1 MSRFASEGITFKEYK
16 KGQSKNELKLTPQQQ
31 IKKYYAKSLYAFGF
45 EKKKVQKIVNTMF
58 KIEQSTTNDVSDVED
73 GEDSDSSENFYKEM
87 AKQQNRKKNIKESSD
102 ELELNSEEITMSI
115 ILLLIDINKWFL
127 KNTEFEARLNNDI
140 KKEILYF
147 RERLNNL
154 PNLFSIPKDS
164 SLPNEFIN
172 IFSNLGLVP
181 QQFNLNLDE
190 LATYLNNHITA
201 LNDIGVNNIVY
212 NSSIIMMASNLH
224 KRQIA
229 ICHNK
234 LLNLQQS
241 KQKLTAFIIG
251 CSMVSKPPKKISFL
265 PNKLIDV
272 ISQVYPTI
280 GNCVKGFNSKKGST
294 QLEIFNN
301 WAKTELG
308 NTLLNGNGYDFEGKK
323 EGEDYELF
331 KPKDDIFKSV
341 IENSWNI
348 FTALYNT
355 MTNRN
360 CFSKTHVFTDSDGK
374 RIIFPF
380 MPVDFIKQISY
391 TFPIDLF
398 KSTIDE
404 MSDHRFISTTF
415 MMSMIMNILIIAI
428 TNPSKEVYGFFY
440 WITQAINDY
449 HSHITP
455 IKGESK
461 ESKNERIMVANK
473 ALYEVIE
480 YMHSII
486 VKSRAELILTESENK
501 LYEKF
506 FDGIYNLFPENKT
519 RNRVNKEEHTTTS
532 NGKGTEQYFND
543 DIEEVPVKNSVSSKT
558 ISDFDFPV
566 LGNNL
571 ATKTKSTTN
580 STSVWNKVE
589 EAGWD

>member
-1 MSRFASEGITFKEYK
+1 MHIKEYK
-16 KGQSKNELKLTPQQQ
+16 KGQRKNELKLTPQQQ
-31 IKKYYAKSLYAFGF
+31 IKKYYSKSLYAFGF
-45 EKKKVQKIVNTMF
+45 EKDQVQKIVNTMF
-58 KIEQSTTNDVSDVED
+58 KIDHTNDMEVYDVED
-73 GEDSDSSENFYKEM
+73 GNDSDSSESFLKEM
-87 AKQQNRKKNIKESSD
+87 AKHQNRKKNIKESID
-102 ELELNSEEITMSI
+102 EIELNSEEITMSI

-127 KNTEFEARLNNDI
+127 KNQEIESTLGFDI
-140 KKEILYF
+140 KKEILNF

-164 SLPNEFIN
+164 ALPSEFIT

-181 QQFNLNLDE
+181 QKFNLNLDE
-190 LATYLNNHITA
+190 LATYLNNHIIA

-212 NSSIIMMASNLH
+212 NPSIIMMASNLN

-234 LLNLQQS
+234 LLNMDQN

-251 CSMVSKPPKKISFL
+251 CSMVSKPPKKIGFL
-265 PNKLIDV
+265 PNKFVDV

-280 GNCVKGFNSKKGST
+280 GNCVKAFNSKKGST
-294 QLEIFNN
+294 QLEIFNS

-308 NTLLNGNGYDFEGKK
+308 NTLLNGNGYDFEGKT
-323 EGEDYELF
+323 EGEDYEHF
-331 KPKDDIFKSV
+331 KPKDDIFRSV

-360 CFSKTHVFTDSDGK
+360 CFSKTHVFTDSEGK

-391 TFPIDLF
+391 TFPVDLF

-415 MMSMIMNILIIAI
+415 MMSMIMTLLIIAI
-428 TNPSKEVYGFFY
+428 TNPNKEIYGYFY

-449 HSHITP
+449 HIHISP

-480 YMHSII
+480 YMSSII
-486 VKSRAELILTESENK
+486 NKSHVELILTESENK

-519 RNRVNKEEHTTTS
+519 RPRFTKEDTTTS
-532 NGKGTEQYFND
+532 NGKGTSQYFND
-543 DIEEVPVKNSVSSKT
+543 DIEDESPSNHKNMNDS
-558 ISDFDFPV
+558 DFPV
-566 LGNNL
+566 LGGNQT
-571 ATKTKSTTN
+571 TKTPTT
-580 STSVWNKVE
+580 TTKSVWNKAVG
-589 EAGWD
+589 AGWD

>member
-1 MSRFASEGITFKEYK
+1 MEFKEYK
-16 KGQSKNELKLTPQQQ
+16 KGQRKNELKLTPQQQ

-45 EKKKVQKIVNTMF
+45 EKTQVQKIVNTMF
-58 KIEQSTTNDVSDVED
+58 KNEQTNDIDVSDD
-73 GEDSDSSENFYKEM
+73 NDSDSSENFYKEM
-87 AKQQNRKKNIKESSD
+87 AKQQNRKKNVKESVD
-102 ELELNSEEITMSI
+102 EIELNSEEITMSI

-127 KNTEFEARLNNDI
+127 KNSDFESKLGNDI
-140 KKEILYF
+140 KQKILHF

-164 SLPNEFIN
+164 SLPSEFIN

-181 QQFNLNLDE
+181 QKFSLNLDE
-190 LATYLNNHITA
+190 LATNLNNHIIA
-201 LNDIGVNNIVY
+201 LNDIGVINIVY
-212 NSSIIMMASNLH
+212 NPSIITMASNLY
-224 KRQIA
+224 KRQISL
-229 ICHNK
+229 CHNK
-234 LLNLQQS
+234 LLNVQQN

-251 CSMVSKPPKKISFL
+251 CSMVTKPPKKISFL
-265 PNKLIDV
+265 PNKFVDV

-280 GNCVKGFNSKKGST
+280 GNCVKAFNSKKGST
-294 QLEIFNN
+294 QLDIFKH

-308 NTLLNGNGYDFEGKK
+308 STLLNGNGYDFEGKK
-323 EGEDYELF
+323 EGEDYDHF
-331 KPKDDIFKSV
+331 QPKDEVFKTV

-374 RIIFPF
+374 RVIFPF

-391 TFPIDLF
+391 TFPIELF

-415 MMSMIMNILIIAI
+415 MMSMIMTLLIVAI
-428 TNPSKEVYGFFY
+428 TNPSKEIYGYFY

-473 ALYEVIE
+473 ALYDVIE
-480 YMHSII
+480 YMHTII
-486 VKSRAELILTESENK
+486 NKSRIELILTESENK

-519 RNRVNKEEHTTTS
+519 RNRVNNEETTTTQS
-532 NGKGTEQYFND
+532 KGKGTDQYFND
-543 DIEEVPVKNSVSSKT
+543 NIEDEPVKT
-558 ISDFDFPV
+558 IVEADFPL
-566 LGNNL
+566 LGGNKIF
-571 ATKTKSTTN
+571 KTTSKSTPT
-580 STSVWNKVE
+580 TTATPTKSVWNKVE
-589 EAGWD
+589 EPGWD

>member
-1 MSRFASEGITFKEYK
+1 MSRFASDTMDVKEYK
-16 KGQSKNELKLTPQQQ
+16 KGQRKNELKLTPQQQ
-31 IKKYYAKSLYAFGF
+31 IKKYYVKSLYAFGF
-45 EKKKVQKIVNTMF
+45 EKIQVQKIVNTMF
-58 KIEQSTTNDVSDVED
+58 KNEQTTDIDEYD
-73 GEDSDSSENFYKEM
+73 GEDSDSSESFFKEM
-87 AKQQNRKKNIKESSD
+87 TKQQNRKKNIKESVD
-102 ELELNSEEITMSI
+102 ETQLNSEEITMSI

-127 KNTEFEARLNNDI
+127 KNNEFESSLGYDI
-140 KKEILYF
+140 KKEILSF

-164 SLPNEFIN
+164 TLPSEFIN

-181 QQFNLNLDE
+181 QQFNLNLNE
-190 LATYLNNHITA
+190 LGTYLNSHITA
-201 LNDIGVNNIVY
+201 LNDIGVTNIVY

-323 EGEDYELF
+323 EGEDYEHF
-331 KPKDDIFKSV
+331 QPKDDVFKTV

-391 TFPIDLF
+391 SFPIDLF
-398 KSTIDE
+398 KSSIDE

-415 MMSMIMNILIIAI
+415 MMSMIMTLLIIAI
-428 TNPSKEVYGFFY
+428 TNPSKQIYGYFY

-449 HSHITP
+449 HSHISP

-480 YMHSII
+480 YMNAII
-486 VKSRAELILTESENK
+486 NKSRAELILTESENK

-519 RNRVNKEEHTTTS
+519 RPRFNKEDATNTTTS
-532 NGKGTEQYFND
+532 KGKGTDQYFND
-543 DIEEVPVKNSVSSKT
+543 NIEDEPTNKT
-558 ISDFDFPV
+558 SIDSDFPV
-566 LGNNL
+566 LGGNKTL
-571 ATKTKSTTN
+571 KTATTTPTK
-580 STSVWNKVE
+580 SVWNKVE
-589 EAGWD
+589 EAEGWD